1 MGNNTGKGKGINV
14 KVTVDL
20 KPFEKLE
27 KTLSKLDKQI
37 SGLGKDISKQI
48 TQNTKYSQSAKQAEK
63 SFDNWSNNIKRNR
76 RTHDEHEMSIRGTS
90 DALDKNVKM
99 TDLLNAS
106 VSGSIRPITKM
117 RNNYHS
123 LIGTIE
129 RFIPLGIGLH
139 FGISNIV
146 KESHSANMETV
157 DWLKNLAQLS
167 NTTGDASG
175 ALGQMFEIFSMS
187 KGSLATIQQNML
199 SLGAQGIKPTI
210 SGFKEL
216 VAMVTN
222 ISIATGI
229 GAESFSSFSGIL
241 VRNWQYGV
249 KATFEMTSSLI
260 AMQKAFDSTANEI
273 ELTMKTTGDS
283 IEKMASFF
291 DDGVKS
297 AKSLTKGVAMTVGV
311 LTKLGVSAQKA
322 NEFVG
327 NLLDPEKMS
336 ENIVLFSRMGISY
349 GEMMDMMSSSNSKD
363 LVFDKLL
370 QNLPVV
376 AQQIQSIA
384 NPMAKMNFAKSI
396 GLPMEIAQKMSKA
409 TTQDIQKLMLD
420 YKQAS
425 EKDKALKEKQEKMA
439 FESQRFEDTLHMF
452 KRDALGPMMA
462 WVNAHYKDFMSIAQI
477 AFSIF
482 KKYVGGLVNFFN
494 LVEEKMKPA
503 FDAFKG
509 GAGFDVFMS
518 KLVDGLLGVAG
529 QIFVKVGSF
538 LINNIP
544 VVATNILKTWWLL
557 LKEHPLLT
565 GIATLIGGMKVYSKV
580 VGTIS
585 DFKNA
590 FMKQGSNRARPL
602 FVKDVDKK
610 DVSNGLGGKDG
621 GLGGLNGLLKK
632 IPGVGKL
639 GNAMG
644 SLSKLAGPL
653 SKASLYL
660 APIIGG
666 ITGAMNAE
674 DYFKKENAGAEVNA
688 KQKRA
693 SIAAGAGTLGIAP
706 LIDSMF
712 GTDLTGGLARSMV
725 SGLNWKEEKE
735 KNKLSGKTDLVSQ
748 ARMGELVEKETT
760 TGMGRFFESIGSFYG
775 NVVKRS
781 GQGMLAGSVG
791 GLGGAAL
798 GAQMGAV
805 YGVYEQIPLNELH
818 EKMLIQKEMSKQE
831 TDELAILEEKYASG
845 KTLSEEEQKRMKSL
859 QELKMYG
866 MNQEELQL
874 KAKVEKRIEQLRSS
888 GKKEDAMLADQLQE
902 QLNKKYKYLKKD
914 IEVSDRMAGYLGK
927 MFSKMGI
934 FDTDMEGIAKTQK
947 ALSNLKNDFY
957 DVFQQIGLY
966 FKKWVADFKSTF
978 SFNFEIG
985 GHTIGVGFSKEV
997 AEKAK
1002 QESQGYA
1009 NLLDNSVMTDI
1020 FTNVQSIPQLE
1031 QMLKDRKNQILQTG
1045 GENEASRSRITMLE
1059 GYANT
1064 QRTYLQMMEQDKKAQ
1079 AEKIRQAQLQE
1090 EALKNS
1096 QKQTNAMGGIAKDV
1110 NAIKDNTDKQKSGT
1124 ANADWISAFIGSREA
1139 FRIG

>member
-14 KVTVDL
+14 KVTVDS

-48 TQNTKYSQSAKQAEK
+48 TQNTKYSQSTKQAEK

-76 RTHDEHEMSIRGTS
+76 RTHDEHEMSIRNTS

-117 RNNYHS
+117 KNSYHS

-139 FGISNIV
+139 FGIGNIV
-146 KESHSANMETV
+146 HESHRANMETV

-384 NPMAKMNFAKSI
+384 NPMARMNFAKSI

-452 KRDALGPMMA
+452 KRDALGPMME
-462 WVNAHYKDFMSIAQI
+462 WVNANYKDFMSIAQI

-482 KKYVGGLVNFFN
+482 KKYVGGLVDFFN

-544 VVATNILKTWWLL
+544 VVATNIFKTWLL
-557 LKEHPLLT
+557 LWKEHPLLT
-565 GIATLIGGMKVYSKV
+565 SVATLIGVMKVYSKV

-602 FVKDVDKK
+602 FVKE
-610 DVSNGLGGKDG
+610 VSNGLGGKDG
-621 GLGGLNGLLKK
+621 GFGGLSGLLKK
-632 IPGVGKL
+632 IPGVGKLGKL

-653 SKASLYL
+653 SKAAWYL

-760 TGMGRFFESIGSFYG
+760 TGMGRFFGSIGNFYG
-775 NVVKRS
+775 NVAKRG

-791 GLGGAAL
+791 GFGGAAL
-798 GAQMGAV
+798 GAQMGAL
-805 YGVYEQIPLNELH
+805 YGAMEQIPLNELH

-845 KTLSEEEQKRMKSL
+845 KQLNEAEEKRMKSL

-957 DVFQQIGLY
+957 DIFQQIGFY
-966 FKKWVADFKSTF
+966 IKKWVADFKSTF
-978 SFNFEIG
+978 SFNVKIG
-985 GHTIGVGFSKEV
+985 DTIIGVGFSKEE

-1009 NLLDNSVMTDI
+1009 NLLDNSVMADI
-1020 FTNVQSIPQLE
+1020 FSDVQNIPQLE
-1031 QMLKDRKNQILQTG
+1031 QMLKDRKNQILQAG
-1045 GENEASRSRITMLE
+1045 GENEASRGRISMLE
-1059 GYANT
+1059 DFANT
-1064 QRTYLQMMEQDKKAQ
+1064 QRTYLQMMEQDKKAK

-1124 ANADWISAFIGSREA
+1124 ANVDWISAFIGSREA
-1139 FRIG
+1139 FRIA